1 MFFQGRALA
10 IFAALQS
17 TPQVLI
23 MRFLFNLASVLF
35 LALLVSAE
43 TPKTDAPPST
53 NELIAEISK
62 LPTCVVRM
70 TVERLQLCLSNV
82 ADSHVRP
89 HA

>member
-10 IFAALQS
+10 IFAALQ
-17 TPQVLI
+17 VLI
-23 MRFLFNLASVLF
+23 MRFLSNLASVLF

-43 TPKTDAPPST
+43 TSKTDAPPST

-82 ADSHVRP
+82 ADSDVRP